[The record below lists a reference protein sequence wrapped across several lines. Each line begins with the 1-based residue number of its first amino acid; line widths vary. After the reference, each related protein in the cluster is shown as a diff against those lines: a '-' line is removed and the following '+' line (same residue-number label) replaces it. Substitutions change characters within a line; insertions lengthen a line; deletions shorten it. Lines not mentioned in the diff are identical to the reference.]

1 LLKNYKNSAF
11 FLYIIASQ
19 IKFFNQKLNNM
30 INWKT
35 ALITVGLTLL
45 ALAIWDSFLR
55 KPVLGLLKKGD
66 EPPVT

>member
-1 LLKNYKNSAF
+1 
-11 FLYIIASQ
+11 
-19 IKFFNQKLNNM
+19 M